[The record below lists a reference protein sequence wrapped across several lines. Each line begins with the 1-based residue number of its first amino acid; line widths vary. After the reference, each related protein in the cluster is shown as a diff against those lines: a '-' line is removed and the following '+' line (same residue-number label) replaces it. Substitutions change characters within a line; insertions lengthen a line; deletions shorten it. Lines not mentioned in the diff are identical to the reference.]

1 MNRKLIKSIVFEE
14 METMKRKVAEFG
26 NKEIIAYTIENKK
39 GMTLTALNYGAAITE
54 ICVPDRYDKKENVVV
69 TYDNIED
76 YEKNPYYLGVV
87 VGRTA
92 GRTKEGLLIV
102 NDNNYELEKNDGN
115 NHLHGG
121 VKGLAKRVWNV
132 EEKQS
137 SLIFTYVSED
147 GEDGYPGQVSFQLTY
162 ELSDNSDLIVSYYAE
177 TDSLTPIN
185 LTNHTYFNLSGNKE
199 RDIQEH
205 SLQVA
210 SSNVYELDDESIPTR
225 VVPVDEF
232 RELDFRN
239 GKKVKEA
246 LVSDHDQIV
255 KVGNG
260 IDHPFLLED
269 HSIKEKIVLTDHMS
283 GRKLSVKT
291 TDPAVVIYSGNQ
303 IKSSPLLNGGTANKY
318 DGICLET
325 QMPPNETERYLIN
338 KGETYQ
344 KQTIFSFGT
353 LND

>member
-1 MNRKLIKSIVFEE
+1 
-14 METMKRKVAEFG
+14 MKKVAEFG
-26 NKEIIAYTIENKK
+26 NEEIIAYTIKNKV

-54 ICVPDRYDKKENVVV
+54 ICVSDRYGKKENVVV

-76 YEKNPYYLGVV
+76 YEDNPYYLGVV

-92 GRTKEGLLIV
+92 GRTKDGLLMV
-102 NDNNYELEKNDGN
+102 NGNNYQLEKNDGN

-137 SLIFTYVSED
+137 SLVFTYVSED
-147 GEDGYPGQVSFQLTY
+147 EEDGYPGQVSFKLTY
-162 ELSDNSDLIVSYYAE
+162 ELTDNNELIISYYAE
-177 TDSLTPIN
+177 TDAMTPIN
-185 LTNHTYFNLSGNKE
+185 LTNHTYFNLSGDKK

-210 SSNVYELDDESIPTR
+210 SSNVYELDNESIPTGI
-225 VVPVDEF
+225 VPVDKF

-239 GKKVKEA
+239 AKKVKEA
-246 LVSDHDQIV
+246 FFSDHDQIV

-260 IDHPFLLED
+260 IDHPFLLEGD
-269 HSIKEKIVLTDHMS
+269 SIEEKIALIDHMS
-283 GRKLSVKT
+283 GRKLLVKT
-291 TDPAVVIYSGNQ
+291 SDPAVVIYSGNQ
-303 IKSSPLLNGGTANKY
+303 IKSTPLLNGGTANKY

-338 KGETYQ
+338 KGEIYQ
-344 KQTIFSFGT
+344 KQTIFSFDT
-353 LND
+353 LDG